1 MSTVPNMTEEY
12 IAKIPALQMLLALGW
27 QYIPPAECLKKR
39 GSNREVILRDELV
52 AFLQTRR
59 FSYKGKEYPLS
70 PNAVDHIVR
79 EVCTPPMQE
88 GLLTANERIYDK
100 LCLGVTVTEFVDGQ
114 KISATV
120 PLLDWNELD
129 AAAPA
134 RNRFV
139 VTEEMEVLCADGLHT
154 RRPDI
159 VAFVNGLPLVVMEAK
174 KPESGNPNK
183 NMVDEGVSQNIRNQK
198 HDEIPLLFVYSQL
211 LLAISGTDGKYGTT
225 KTIDTFWQRW
235 HEEEIPLAEVESLKN
250 RIPTREEQHK
260 LFDWREDAHAMRA
273 FFQSLWSRPTQVT
286 EQDTLLVS
294 LLSKGRLLEIIR
306 YFTLFDRKKGKIVAR
321 YPQMFGVR
329 RMLER
334 IQQHKAPREG
344 GGRQGGVIWHTTG
357 SGKSLTMVFLC
368 KALLLHPALAQCRI
382 IVVTD
387 RVDLEKQLAGTFQ
400 DAGAYGGAIASKSAE
415 KSKAK
420 SGRDLALRI
429 GKGVERIIFTLVQKF
444 NSAAKLKECHN
455 PSEDII
461 VLVDEGHRSQQG
473 GTHERM
479 RAALP
484 NAAYIAFTGTPLL
497 RKEKT
502 VSKFGP
508 IIHAYT
514 MQRAVQDEA
523 VRPLLYEERKP
534 ELDINQKAID
544 AWFERITDGL
554 SDEQKADIK
563 RKFDNKDTVYG
574 SDNRIELIAWD
585 IAKHFKDYVRDLD
598 PELKGQLATDSKISA
613 IRYKQHLDE
622 TGWVTSAVVISPPDT
637 REGNK
642 DVNEDDE
649 ALPLV
654 HQWYKKNVGKTPPQD
669 YERGVI
675 EDFATDGAP
684 DILIVVDKLLT
695 GFDEPRNAVLYIDKP
710 LEGHSIIQAIARV
723 NRLHPAKEYGL
734 LIDYR
739 GILAK
744 LDTAV
749 AGYQLLEERTLEGYE
764 VKDIEG
770 LYHQVNTEYKRL
782 PALHDALW
790 AIFNDV
796 GNKKDIQQFRQVL
809 TPHYATDPGE
819 DGDLY
824 DTRQKVREDFYQAL
838 TVFGLCLK
846 VALASRSFY
855 EDGAFDE
862 KTVAMYKKDLAF
874 FIELRKIA
882 RRDAQE
888 TVDYSIYEEQ
898 IRKLVDKHV
907 MGEGITVAEDH
918 YLVDELG
925 KVQDPSTWSTEKL
938 RNETDIIKSRVRKS
952 IDQELTFDPYAQKY
966 FSQLLKE
973 AIAKAEEMFNHPYK
987 QFALFQEFEE
997 RVRQRRM
1004 ADIPEALREKER
1016 ARAFFGIFRMAEST
1030 QAPELQDKLVEE
1042 SLAAERIVSLAIAE
1056 NSLNPQ
1062 DIEAE
1067 ITKGLLPRLYSWLGL
1082 EQAQKVIDGIIKS
1095 TRYGS
1100 RVFTH
1105 GGKEA

>member
-1 MSTVPNMTEEY
+1 M
-12 IAKIPALQMLLALGW
+12 
-27 QYIPPAECLKKR
+27 
-39 GSNREVILRDELV
+39 
-52 AFLQTRR
+52 
-59 FSYKGKEYPLS
+59 
-70 PNAVDHIVR
+70 
-79 EVCTPPMQE
+79 
-88 GLLTANERIYDK
+88 
-100 LCLGVTVTEFVDGQ
+100 
-114 KISATV
+114 
-120 PLLDWNELD
+120 
-129 AAAPA
+129 
-134 RNRFV
+134 
-139 VTEEMEVLCADGLHT
+139 
-154 RRPDI
+154 
-159 VAFVNGLPLVVMEAK
+159 
-174 KPESGNPNK
+174 
-183 NMVDEGVSQNIRNQK
+183 
-198 HDEIPLLFVYSQL
+198 
-211 LLAISGTDGKYGTT
+211 
-225 KTIDTFWQRW
+225 
-235 HEEEIPLAEVESLKN
+235 
-250 RIPTREEQHK
+250 
-260 LFDWREDAHAMRA
+260 
-273 FFQSLWSRPTQVT
+273 
-286 EQDTLLVS
+286 
-294 LLSKGRLLEIIR
+294 
-306 YFTLFDRKKGKIVAR
+306 
-321 YPQMFGVR
+321 
-329 RMLER
+329 
-334 IQQHKAPREG
+334 
-344 GGRQGGVIWHTTG
+344 
-357 SGKSLTMVFLC
+357 
-368 KALLLHPALAQCRI
+368 
-382 IVVTD
+382 
-387 RVDLEKQLAGTFQ
+387 
-400 DAGAYGGAIASKSAE
+400 
-415 KSKAK
+415 
-420 SGRDLALRI
+420 
-429 GKGVERIIFTLVQKF
+429 
-444 NSAAKLKECHN
+444 
-455 PSEDII
+455 
-461 VLVDEGHRSQQG
+461 
-473 GTHERM
+473 
-479 RAALP
+479 
-484 NAAYIAFTGTPLL
+484 
-497 RKEKT
+497 
-502 VSKFGP
+502 
-508 IIHAYT
+508 
-514 MQRAVQDEA
+514 
-523 VRPLLYEERKP
+523 
-534 ELDINQKAID
+534 
-544 AWFERITDGL
+544 
-554 SDEQKADIK
+554 
-563 RKFDNKDTVYG
+563 
-574 SDNRIELIAWD
+574 
-585 IAKHFKDYVRDLD
+585 
-598 PELKGQLATDSKISA
+598 
-613 IRYKQHLDE
+613 
-622 TGWVTSAVVISPPDT
+622 
-637 REGNK
+637 
-642 DVNEDDE
+642 
-649 ALPLV
+649 
-654 HQWYKKNVGKTPPQD
+654 GKTPPQD

-925 KVQDPSTWSTEKL
+925 QVQDPSTWSTEKL

-1016 ARAFFGIFRMAEST
+1016 ARAFSVFFAWLKARKPRSCRT
-1030 QAPELQDKLVEE
+1030 NLWKSPWPQ
-1042 SLAAERIVSLAIAE
+1042 SVSFHWLSQKIR
-1056 NSLNPQ
+1056 L
-1062 DIEAE
+1062 
-1067 ITKGLLPRLYSWLGL
+1067 TLKTLKRRLPRDFYRACIPGSALSRPKKSLTASSNPPAMGAGYSRMVVKKRERSHANCPLWCGQYSLCHPASSG
-1082 EQAQKVIDGIIKS
+1082 QACPCAHS
-1095 TRYGS
+1095 CAS
-1100 RVFTH
+1100 
-1105 GGKEA
+1105 